1 VTVYDPPTAPRQR
14 ESGYKGDGWTVTLPS
29 PGGVDSV
36 LGLDT
41 GLDSV
46 AILRVPDAKW
56 DRGDRPLV
64 VHAHVDHDETVVI
77 PTGSGTLY
85 HGADPAALTAT
96 PFVGPVV
103 LAFPAGVF
111 HHVVMDPAATATGTC
126 FFTVP
131 GTALVRFS
139 EREPLNRYGK
149 VTFADL
155 AVAAPTRVEA
165 APWTADGQPDPAI
178 VGRLR
183 SESGDVPADP
193 AGVRLIPY
201 EQPEGGYV
209 LPLDTGEDSLF
220 VMISRGRSWDR
231 APVEVD
237 VHSHSDVD
245 EFIVIESG
253 EGYLLNGPD
262 LASVTRTPFR
272 GPCVIVMPAGAF
284 HRIVRTDDE
293 TVDSILIYTD
303 RRAVLP
309 RYDAIMARTTVVSV
323 ADGEAEGVAR

>member
-1 VTVYDPPTAPRQR
+1 VTVYDPPAAPRQR
-14 ESGYKGDGWTVTLPS
+14 ESGYKGDGWTVTLPP
-29 PGGVDSV
+29 PGGADSV

-56 DRGDRPLV
+56 DHGDRPLA
-64 VHAHVDHDETVVI
+64 VHAHAVHDETVVI

-85 HGADPAALTAT
+85 HGADPAAITAT
-96 PFVGPVV
+96 PFVAPVV
-103 LAFPAGVF
+103 LVFPAGVF
-111 HHVVMDPAATATGTC
+111 HHVVMDRAASATGTC

-155 AVAAPTRVEA
+155 AVAEPPRVEA
-165 APWTADGQPDPAI
+165 AAWTTDGEPDPAV

-183 SESGDVPADP
+183 SEGGDAPAGP
-193 AGVRLIPY
+193 AGVRVIAY
-201 EQPEGGYV
+201 EQPEDGYV

-220 VMISRGRSWDR
+220 MMISRGRSWDR

-245 EFIVIESG
+245 EFIVIDSG

-303 RRAVLP
+303 RRAVVP
-309 RYDAIMARTTVVSV
+309 RYDAVMARTRVVPV
-323 ADGEAEGVAR
+323 AGGEPEGVSR